1 MQDELYVYKKTKFL
15 KITQYS
21 QENTLN
27 LKTPFF
33 AEQPFFCFTIL
44 SPQVKRCAIITKK
57 HGIYKL
63 PYELPND
70 LRVRTL
76 GNYEISGEC
85 LTPQNDRP
93 APSPPTKMKISL
105 MLAKNS

>member
-33 AEQPFFCFTIL
+33 AEHLWMTGLYF
-44 SPQVKRCAIITKK
+44 AIIYSYNQL
-57 HGIYKL
+57 HNIL
-63 PYELPND
+63 RLFDVLPNFPFTTSETMHD
-70 LRVRTL
+70 YYLKTWYIRVASRVAQRL
-76 GNYEISGEC
+76 KS
-85 LTPQNDRP
+85 
-93 APSPPTKMKISL
+93 
-105 MLAKNS
+105 